1 MKILAIDIGGTKI
14 KSCISD
20 RDGNIE
26 HFRERDTE
34 SQKGGKALVEKLIE
48 IIKEYDGFDSIGI
61 STAGQV
67 DSQEGYIIYANE
79 NIPGYTGTRLKE
91 ILEARDRK
99 SVV

>member
-14 KSCISD
+14 KTCIAD

-26 HFRERDTE
+26 GFKERDTE

-48 IIKEYDGFDSIGI
+48 IIKGYDGFDSIGI

-67 DSQEGYIIYANE
+67 
-79 NIPGYTGTRLKE
+79 E
-91 ILEARDRK
+91 IGRASCRER
-99 SVV
+99 V